1 MGLRILV
8 NGFAARAGGGRW
20 FTSAL
25 IQEMARQNP
34 DWYFLVYFCEKE
46 FGNDWPQLSNVDLS
60 YEPSAVG
67 LVGRNIWQHWRFRK
81 ISRSEN
87 IDIIFSP
94 LCIGT
99 FFPSVAQV
107 TVQRNAHIF
116 VNKVT
121 KEIGGTWLKKRIK
134 LLAAILSMKSSKEN
148 IFVSQYMIDLAS
160 RWTKPDGKHW
170 HVIFNSV
177 NTTRFEY
184 DNGKPYDFDYI
195 LSVGTVA
202 PHKNVLN
209 LLKAFKIIKDRYN
222 SNIKLV
228 LTGQFYERT
237 YEGIPWKE
245 YIKDLLES
253 HEIRQDVIFT
263 GRTEGKKLASL
274 YKYAEV
280 CVVPSILE
288 SFGIVASEAICCGT
302 ACCVSDISVF
312 HEIYRDSV
320 LYFDSYSPQDISDK
334 TIQLLSDKNLQ
345 DELVNRGKKFLSE
358 FSISKTAQRYAE
370 VLNNVTL

>member
-1 MGLRILV
+1 
-8 NGFAARAGGGRW
+8 
-20 FTSAL
+20 
-25 IQEMARQNP
+25 
-34 DWYFLVYFCEKE
+34 
-46 FGNDWPQLSNVDLS
+46 
-60 YEPSAVG
+60 
-67 LVGRNIWQHWRFRK
+67 
-81 ISRSEN
+81 
-87 IDIIFSP
+87 
-94 LCIGT
+94 
-99 FFPSVAQV
+99 
-107 TVQRNAHIF
+107 
-116 VNKVT
+116 
-121 KEIGGTWLKKRIK
+121 
-134 LLAAILSMKSSKEN
+134 
-148 IFVSQYMIDLAS
+148 LAS